1 MSFDAVAFA
10 MGKAGASRDLVS
22 ALMGGNGGGGGSGTL
37 ETSGWVKSLAGDAT
51 VSGNRVTLPSGSS
64 SHKITLSPP
73 NAQFAKGDVVVI
85 AFTVTDNSARLSVL
99 TNDKTNGTLTSKDG
113 YLVNN
118 EPESEFCTYAH
129 CDGLGSDVATYNF
142 SQKFCYSISFA
153 PVSGSG
159 ASSRTAHAII
169 DITGIKYNGETIF
182 GKV

>member
-1 MSFDAVAFA
+1 MFDAIAFA

-22 ALMGGNGGGGGSGTL
+22 ALMGGSGGGGGSGSL
-37 ETSGWVKSLAGDAT
+37 EESGWVKTLDGGAT
-51 VSGNRVTLPSGSS
+51 VSGNTVDLPSGSS
-64 SHKITLSPP
+64 SHKMALSPP
-73 NAQFAKGDVVVI
+73 NAQFGKGDVVVI

-99 TNDKTNGTLTSKDG
+99 TNNKSNGTLTSKDG

-118 EPESEFCTYAH
+118 EPESEFCTYGH

-142 SQKFCYSISFA
+142 SQNTCYSISFT

-159 ASSRTAHAII
+159 ASSRNAHAII
-169 DITGIKYNGETIF
+169 DITGIKYNGEHIF